1 MGENGLQN
9 RLLRLHFAKEP
20 LFLQCRPCSSQTTWL
35 ITRGRVGP
43 YGPIE
48 NHVQYIGRVGS
59 KSDITTIIHVTFDPG
74 TCTHLASH
82 AATS

>member
-20 LFLQCRPCSSQTTWL
+20 LFLQCCPCSSQTTWL

-48 NHVQYIGRVGS
+48 NHVQYIGRMGS
-59 KSDITTIIHVTFDPG
+59 KSDITRKGKKNSTF
-74 TCTHLASH
+74 
-82 AATS
+82 ATAHFFV

>member
-9 RLLRLHFAKEP
+9 RLLHLHFAKEP

-35 ITRGRVGP
+35 IIRGRTGP

-48 NHVQYIGRVGS
+48 NHILAAWGQSPTSLLGKYEGKRGRFAEQG
-59 KSDITTIIHVTFDPG
+59 
-74 TCTHLASH
+74 HLH
-82 AATS
+82 NVYQ